1 MTDTLAAALAEFQ
14 KALPR
19 VIKDKTVDS
28 VSRTTGKRTKYSYA
42 GLPDVSEVVL
52 PKMAE
57 FGLSF
62 CCRPTL
68 HPEFGFVLA
77 FQLLHTSGEE
87 RSGFYPLNRD
97 DSPQARGSAITYARR
112 YCLCAVTGVAADED
126 DDAQT
131 AENARADG
139 LPVNKDGRLSRSRTT
154 DEQKEAAG
162 VMTKAQDKEHGRLVK
177 GAEGELEPEVAAKV
191 EHGVTATPDDDPFY
205 NIPRSEATET
215 MDGLVSDDPVDPAL
229 VRSLNIRLTSAGHRT
244 KDQRLAKVLAVTG
257 RQVGSTNDLG
267 DTEVRQ
273 LLSVL
278 DKEAKVNAP

>member
-14 KALPR
+14 KTLPR

-52 PKMAE
+52 PAMAA

-112 YCLCAVTGVAADED
+112 SCLCAVTGVAADED

-162 VMTKAQDKEHGRLVK
+162 VMTKAQDSEHSKLVK
-177 GAEGELEPEVAAKV
+177 GADGKIPPEVAAKV

-205 NIPRSEATET
+205 NLPVNPEDTAPA
-215 MDGLVSDDPVDPAL
+215 SDWQVQQVA
-229 VRSLNIRLTSAGHRT
+229 IRLGDHGQKTR
-244 KDQRLAKVLAVTG
+244 DAKLKWLSERFGRDIKSSKELTHNEAAMVL
-257 RQVGSTNDLG
+257 RELPQ
-267 DTEVRQ
+267 
-273 LLSVL
+273 
-278 DKEAKVNAP
+278 KAKVNAP